1 MGNAVLQCRDEVQ
14 HLPLQARVGVSV
26 RPPHDVL
33 KCTLIVVLRPGTHGW
48 SAYSDRV
55 GVAVWFLSQRRA
67 QRVGIGPT
75 GAVALVALSAYG
87 GYMASTMTA
96 ETLDAADAD
105 VRRDASQM
113 AKSVDTST
121 VVGRFV
127 RSMLDHVASGEDVV
141 LLRSEQEVT
150 PAEAAR
156 ILGVTRQYV
165 DRLCEDEVLPFRRLP
180 GSSHR
185 RIRVADV
192 IDARDERQRMRDG
205 HAAIVAALAEAGLA
219 DS

>member
-1 MGNAVLQCRDEVQ
+1 
-14 HLPLQARVGVSV
+14 
-26 RPPHDVL
+26 
-33 KCTLIVVLRPGTHGW
+33 
-48 SAYSDRV
+48 
-55 GVAVWFLSQRRA
+55 
-67 QRVGIGPT
+67 
-75 GAVALVALSAYG
+75 
-87 GYMASTMTA
+87 MTA
-96 ETLDAADAD
+96 EILDAADAG

-113 AKSVDTST
+113 ALSVDTST
-121 VVGRFV
+121 AVGRFV

-205 HAAIVAALAEAGLA
+205 HAAIVAALAEVGLA
-219 DS
+219 DA

>member
-1 MGNAVLQCRDEVQ
+1 
-14 HLPLQARVGVSV
+14 
-26 RPPHDVL
+26 
-33 KCTLIVVLRPGTHGW
+33 
-48 SAYSDRV
+48 
-55 GVAVWFLSQRRA
+55 
-67 QRVGIGPT
+67 
-75 GAVALVALSAYG
+75 
-87 GYMASTMTA
+87 MASTMTT
-96 ETLDAADAD
+96 ETLDADED

-113 AKSVDTST
+113 AKTVDTST
-121 VVGRFV
+121 ALGRFV

-192 IDARDERQRMRDG
+192 IEARDERQRMRDG
-205 HAAIVAALAEAGLA
+205 HTAIVAALAEVGLA
-219 DS
+219 DD

>member
-1 MGNAVLQCRDEVQ
+1 
-14 HLPLQARVGVSV
+14 
-26 RPPHDVL
+26 
-33 KCTLIVVLRPGTHGW
+33 
-48 SAYSDRV
+48 
-55 GVAVWFLSQRRA
+55 
-67 QRVGIGPT
+67 
-75 GAVALVALSAYG
+75 
-87 GYMASTMTA
+87 MASTMTA

-113 AKSVDTST
+113 AQSVDTST
-121 VVGRFV
+121 AVGRFV

-180 GSSHR
+180 ESSHR

-192 IDARDERQRMRDG
+192 IDIRDERQRMRDG

-219 DS
+219 DA

>member
-1 MGNAVLQCRDEVQ
+1 
-14 HLPLQARVGVSV
+14 
-26 RPPHDVL
+26 
-33 KCTLIVVLRPGTHGW
+33 
-48 SAYSDRV
+48 
-55 GVAVWFLSQRRA
+55 
-67 QRVGIGPT
+67 
-75 GAVALVALSAYG
+75 
-87 GYMASTMTA
+87 MASTMTA
-96 ETLDAADAD
+96 ETLDSADAD

-113 AKSVDTST
+113 AQSVDTST
-121 VVGRFV
+121 AVGRFV
-127 RSMLDHVASGEDVV
+127 RSMLDYVASGEDVV

-192 IDARDERQRMRDG
+192 IDVRDERQRMRDG

-219 DS
+219 DA

>member
-1 MGNAVLQCRDEVQ
+1 
-14 HLPLQARVGVSV
+14 
-26 RPPHDVL
+26 
-33 KCTLIVVLRPGTHGW
+33 
-48 SAYSDRV
+48 
-55 GVAVWFLSQRRA
+55 
-67 QRVGIGPT
+67 
-75 GAVALVALSAYG
+75 
-87 GYMASTMTA
+87 MASTMTA
-96 ETLDAADAD
+96 ETLDADDD
-105 VRRDASQM
+105 VRRDASRM
-113 AKSVDTST
+113 AKTVDTST
-121 VVGRFV
+121 VLGQFV

-165 DRLCEDEVLPFRRLP
+165 DRLCETEVLPFRRLP

-192 IDARDERQRMRDG
+192 IDVSDERERMREG

-219 DS
+219 HD